1 MTKSKVY
8 LIPAAG
14 DDPADAIAAKAK
26 AAYLAT
32 GFNGLIAAGDFT
44 ALKIHFG
51 EKGNRGHI
59 RAAWLPGVV
68 DEVRSRAPRAFLTDS
83 NTLYTGARSN
93 AVDHIRLAWEHGFR
107 PEVLDVPVIIADGL
121 IGGDVRESRGEAG
134 HVAAAKISGA
144 VRGADAMLVLT
155 HVTGHLQTGIGA
167 SIKNMGMG
175 CASRAGKLDQHASSH
190 PRIQAKSCRDCG
202 LCREHCA
209 AGAIRQLEG
218 RVEIDDGRCTGCGE
232 CMVVC
237 KFGAVRWR
245 WDEDVKR
252 VQEKVAEYAKL
263 VQDHF
268 RGKIAFLNFIL
279 HVTKDC
285 DCMATSQRPIVSD
298 VGIVASRDA
307 VAADKASADLVLRQ
321 AGKDPFRAGYDLDWS
336 LQMRHGQKIGLG
348 SLDYELIEL
357 GRD

>member
-1 MTKSKVY
+1 MKSRVY
-8 LIPAAG
+8 FLPAAETE
-14 DDPADAIAAKAK
+14 DPGAVAAKARR
-26 AAYLAT
+26 LLRRT
-32 GFNGLIAAGDFT
+32 GFLESLSEEDFT

-51 EKGNRGHI
+51 EKNNRGHI
-59 RAAWLPGVV
+59 RAEWLPGVIS
-68 DEVRSRAPRAFLTDS
+68 DIRARAPRAFLTDS

-107 PEVLDVPVIIADGL
+107 PEALDVPVIIADGL
-121 IGGDVRESRGEAG
+121 IGGDVREARGAAG
-134 HVAAAKISGA
+134 HVTAAKIAGA
-144 VRGADAMLVLT
+144 IRSADALLVLT

-175 CASRAGKLDQHASSH
+175 CASRAGKLDQHASTH
-190 PRIQAKSCRDCG
+190 PRIQARSCRDCG

-245 WDEDVKR
+245 WDEDVRR

-268 RGKIAFLNFIL
+268 RGKIAFLNFIIR
-279 HVTKDC
+279 VTKDC
-285 DCMATSQRPIVSD
+285 DCMAASQRPIVSD
-298 VGIVASRDA
+298 IGIAASRDPVA
-307 VAADKASADLVLRQ
+307 VDKASADLVLRR

-336 LQMRHGQKIGLG
+336 LQMDHGRKIGLG

-357 GRD
+357 GED